1 MKILKLIVHKSCQQ
15 ELSDKLKASG
25 YADNFTFTHVEG
37 HGSHRESDPAL
48 SIEDLVVGYI
58 PKICVD
64 ILVEESKL
72 QGLLDTVQSIKGVK
86 GQGVYWVISADRF
99 GEL

>member
-15 ELSDKLKASG
+15 ELSDKLKTSG
-25 YADNFTFTHVEG
+25 CADNFTFTHVEG
-37 HGSHRESDPAL
+37 HGIPEENNPTL

-58 PKICVD
+58 PKISVD
-64 ILVEESKL
+64 ILVDESKL
-72 QGLLDTVQSIKGVK
+72 KNLLDTVQSIKGVK
-86 GQGVYWVISADRF
+86 GQGVYWVVSADRF